1 MQYLWGKVLTEIRKM
16 ERRNIEMKD
25 LLKVKKAN
33 DIVRKELARV
43 RATKMK
49 GSFGTRK
56 ERYGLKLI

>member
-1 MQYLWGKVLTEIRKM
+1 M

-33 DIVRKELARV
+33 DIIRKELARV